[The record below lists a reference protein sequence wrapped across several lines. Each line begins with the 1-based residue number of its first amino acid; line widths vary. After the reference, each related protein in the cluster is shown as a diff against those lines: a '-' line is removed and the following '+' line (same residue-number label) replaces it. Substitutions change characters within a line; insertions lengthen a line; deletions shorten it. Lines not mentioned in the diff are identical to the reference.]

1 MGEGGQSTSLHR
13 CDGKERGSKILYFHP
28 YLVRWSNLTIIFQM
42 GRNHQLA
49 KYVLFFYGLA
59 AGVFMVWWNILIF
72 SSKSVFRTISGT
84 VIAAANQRGFF
95 LTGTTTKAK
104 WYLMW
109 EWIFN
114 KDIQSQCILMLP
126 KTNLHNLLWKWL
138 PKRKESSNRNFQ
150 VCYFNSFIS
159 QVDWRTLAP
168 PQMVNHYEHLG
179 KTSGIEWIAP
189 LNTHIEKNLP
199 QKHPK
204 NSIREMVGFWVRQ
217 Q

>member
-72 SSKSVFRTISGT
+72 SSKSVFRTVSGT

-95 LTGTTTKAK
+95 
-104 WYLMW
+104 
-109 EWIFN
+109 
-114 KDIQSQCILMLP
+114 
-126 KTNLHNLLWKWL
+126 WL
-138 PKRKESSNRNFQ
+138 AQQRKQNDTSCGNESSTRT
-150 VCYFNSFIS
+150 FNHNAYWCSLKLIYIIYSENGFPKGKSLPTGIFRC
-159 QVDWRTLAP
+159 VTLILLF
-168 PQMVNHYEHLG
+168 H
-179 KTSGIEWIAP
+179 
-189 LNTHIEKNLP
+189 
-199 QKHPK
+199 
-204 NSIREMVGFWVRQ
+204 R
-217 Q
+217 